1 MAATPLRAAGLRT
14 ALAGTL
20 WVIGLVIV
28 FSVPVGVGAAIYLEE
43 YAPDNR
49 FTRLVEV
56 NIRNLAGVPSIV
68 YGILGLFLFVR
79 LLRFGETILAGQ
91 TPERPLGP
99 LELHPQ
105 RPLGEGLLV
114 HAPHHRL
121 RTLSRRRLLRLTA
134 AAEAIDRT
142 LVEASG
148 AVSNDAGKAAR
159 IEVEP
164 TLIGVVEAGGVGSDG
179 RFKVLGQ
186 TVQIV
191 PASTEQAATLLIDTP
206 AAGDLVEVHATR
218 SGTGASLV
226 YLATRVER
234 RVAPAR
240 TDFLRLTG
248 ITEAA
253 TSSTFRIG
261 GTTVSYT
268 GTAIGTGQL
277 VTVFA
282 GTGDYSTT
290 SATTSA
296 LTARAVRVRA
306 LASTTGREDYEG
318 GVIGSVTGNV
328 LVIDGVQV
336 NIAGAA
342 KSPSDYSPTAG
353 DYVRVRGSFRS
364 GVFFATELKRRR
376 GDDVDIS
383 ELKGSLSGLQL
394 ASTTVTGFKVRDTA
408 VTVPGG
414 VTVSGTCRNGTFV
427 EVKGRITATGI
438 QATRVDCKDVEVL
451 GAVVERK
458 GYVKGLDRLTSTFDV
473 VATLG
478 GTDTVARVKYQPD
491 TTFFRLIDRLDAT
504 SWKDGILV
512 EVEGPLASDP
522 TAAIA
527 SFEKT
532 LKIKLENTSP

>member
-1 MAATPLRAAGLRT
+1 MSDRHGPQSPAAVMAPIRLGRPGLQRVWQLGLATL
-14 ALAGTL
+14 ALAIVTACGGGGGDGVGSNGTG
-20 WVIGLVIV
+20 VSSGTVYGFGSVIV
-28 FSVPVGVGAAIYLEE
+28 DGI
-43 YAPDNR
+43 R
-49 FTRLVEV
+49 FDDSDAKVEV
-56 NIRNLAGVPSIV
+56 VEGASADSR
-68 YGILGLFLFVR
+68 ILTEVK
-79 LLRFGETILAGQ
+79 
-91 TPERPLGP
+91 LG
-99 LELHPQ
+99 H
-105 RPLGEGLLV
+105 
-114 HAPHHRL
+114 
-121 RTLSRRRLLRLTA
+121 
-134 AAEAIDRT
+134 RT

-336 NIAGAA
+336 NIAGAT

-364 GVFFATELKRRR
+364 GVFIATELKRRR

-427 EVKGRITATGI
+427 EVKGRITAAGI
-438 QATRVDCKDVEVL
+438 QATSVDCKDVEVL